1 MKETFIAE
9 LNTGMEH
16 GLAKSSLQMEN
27 TYVPELIDGSEN
39 GFFLALDLGG
49 TNFRV
54 LLFQLVSG
62 KVVKEVIK
70 YYSVEERLRLGPG
83 VELFDFL
90 AECIKDFL
98 SSAIESLS
106 SLGDHDVLPLG
117 FTFSFPMT
125 QVWSVAQYCFR
136 VFSPLREPGNIT
148 IPCTR

>member
-1 MKETFIAE
+1 MKESFIAE

-16 GLAKSSLQMEN
+16 GLSKSSLQMEN

-98 SSAIESLS
+98 TSAMDSLPT
-106 SLGDHDVLPLG
+106 LGDHNVLPLG

-125 QVWSVAQYCFR
+125 QVWSLAQ
-136 VFSPLREPGNIT
+136 FSYLFVSQLKKHHTSDLR
-148 IPCTR
+148 